1 MKRFVYQTMYMK
13 GGTVVKSTDST
24 YAKMGEVLNRL
35 NMEEAMIRDVDTF
48 AKKAFEEKKI
58 DHILILVWGVQD
70 NGCFTLLDN
79 VNKQFSYYHLKTLFK
94 GAK

>member
-1 MKRFVYQTMYMK
+1 MKKYVYQTMYMK
-13 GGTVVKSTDST
+13 GGTVVKSLDSN
-24 YAKMGEVLNRL
+24 YAKMSEVLNRL
-35 NMEEAMIRDVDTF
+35 NMEESMIRDVDAF
-48 AKKAFEEKKI
+48 AKKAFEGKKI

-79 VNKQFSYYHLKTLFK
+79 VNKQFSYYHLKTLFE

>member
-1 MKRFVYQTMYMK
+1 MKRYVYQTMYMK

-24 YAKMGEVLNRL
+24 YAKLSEISSRL

-48 AKKAFEEKKI
+48 AKKSFKEKKI
-58 DHILILVWGVQD
+58 DHILILVWGVED
-70 NGCFTLLDN
+70 NGCFEFFTN
-79 VNKQFSYYHLKTLFK
+79 MQFSYCTLKRLFE